1 MRWFKPNLRSSVSA
15 MFSSGH
21 PSQPAESALEDV
33 GIEDIRTSMLALI
46 GEIEEQKFLHVGRRI
61 RYASEVMALWY
72 LRGDLMALLAS
83 RHGEVRARENLK
95 EITGRFADMLPKGLR
110 SRPSPLA
117 ARDGSNS
124 GNDEHIE

>member
-21 PSQPAESALEDV
+21 PSQPSESAPEDV

-46 GEIEEQKFLHVGRRI
+46 GEDEDRKFLHVGRRI
-61 RYASEVMALWY
+61 RYASEVMGLWY

-83 RHGEVRARENLK
+83 RHGEVQARADLK
-95 EITGRFADMLPKGLR
+95 TITDMFEDMLPRGLR

-117 ARDGSNS
+117 SRDGSNS
-124 GNDEHIE
+124 GNGDSE

>member
-1 MRWFKPNLRSSVSA
+1 

-21 PSQPAESALEDV
+21 PSEPADSELDDV
-33 GIEDIRTSMLALI
+33 GIEDIRASMLALI
-46 GEIEEQKFLHVGRRI
+46 GDIEETKFMHVGRRI
-61 RYASEVMALWY
+61 RYASEVMGLWY

-83 RHGEVRARENLK
+83 RHGEVQAREHLK
-95 EITGRFADMLPKGLR
+95 AITSMFEDMLPKGLK

-124 GNDEHIE
+124 GYGDTQ

>member
-21 PSQPAESALEDV
+21 PSQPAESALEEV
-33 GIEDIRTSMLALI
+33 GIEDIRTSMLSLI
-46 GEIEEQKFLHVGRRI
+46 GEIEDKKFLHVGRRI
-61 RYASEVMALWY
+61 RYASEVLALWY

-83 RHGEVRARENLK
+83 RHGEVQAREHLK
-95 EITGRFADMLPKGLR
+95 AITGMFEDMLPKGLK

-117 ARDGSNS
+117 SRDGSNS
-124 GNDEHIE
+124 ADGDTE

>member
-21 PSQPAESALEDV
+21 PSAPAESALEDL

-46 GEIEEQKFLHVGRRI
+46 GEVEDRKFLHVGRRI
-61 RYASEVMALWY
+61 RYASEVMGLWY

-83 RHGEVRARENLK
+83 RHGEVQARANLK
-95 EITGRFADMLPKGLR
+95 TITDLFEDMLPKGLR

-117 ARDGSNS
+117 SRDGSNG
-124 GNDEHIE
+124 GNGDTE

>member
-1 MRWFKPNLRSSVSA
+1 

-21 PSQPAESALEDV
+21 PSAPAESVLEEV

-46 GEIEEQKFLHVGRRI
+46 GDVEEKKFLHVGRRI
-61 RYASEVMALWY
+61 RYASEVMGLWY

-83 RHGEVRARENLK
+83 RHGEVQAREDLK
-95 EITGRFADMLPKGLR
+95 TITDMFEDMLPRGLR

-117 ARDGSNS
+117 SRDGSNS
-124 GNDEHIE
+124 GNGDAE

>member
-21 PSQPAESALEDV
+21 PSAPPQSALEEVD
-33 GIEDIRTSMLALI
+33 IEDIRTSMLALI
-46 GEIEEQKFLHVGRRI
+46 GDIEEPRFLHVGRRV
-61 RYASEVMALWY
+61 RYASEVMGLWY

-83 RHGEVRARENLK
+83 RHGEAKAREDLK
-95 EITGRFADMLPKGLR
+95 NITGMFEDMLPKGLK

-124 GNDEHIE
+124 GNGDEE

>member
-1 MRWFKPNLRSSVSA
+1 
-15 MFSSGH
+15 
-21 PSQPAESALEDV
+21 
-33 GIEDIRTSMLALI
+33 LI

-83 RHGEVRARENLK
+83 RHGEVRARQNLK
-95 EITGRFADMLPKGLR
+95 EITGMFADMLPKGLR

-117 ARDGSNS
+117 ARDGSNI
-124 GNDEHIE
+124 GNDEDTE

>member
-21 PSQPAESALEDV
+21 PSQVESALEDV

-95 EITGRFADMLPKGLR
+95 AITGMFADMLPKGLR

-117 ARDGSNS
+117 ARDGSKIGDNE
-124 GNDEHIE
+124 GAE

>member
-1 MRWFKPNLRSSVSA
+1 

-21 PSQPAESALEDV
+21 PSAPPQSALEEV

-46 GEIEEQKFLHVGRRI
+46 GDIEEPKFLHVGRRI
-61 RYASEVMALWY
+61 RYASEVMGLWY

-83 RHGEVRARENLK
+83 RHGEVQARENLK
-95 EITGRFADMLPKGLR
+95 TITDMFEDMLPRGLK

-117 ARDGSNS
+117 SRDGSNS
-124 GNDEHIE
+124 GNGGEE

>member
-21 PSQPAESALEDV
+21 PSVPAESALEEV

-46 GEIEEQKFLHVGRRI
+46 GDIEEQKFLHVGRRI
-61 RYASEVMALWY
+61 RYASEVMGLWY

-83 RHGEVRARENLK
+83 RHGEVQARANLK
-95 EITGRFADMLPKGLR
+95 TITDMFEDMLPKGLR

-117 ARDGSNS
+117 SRDGSNS
-124 GNDEHIE
+124 GDGDTE

>member
-15 MFSSGH
+15 MFSTGH
-21 PSQPAESALEDV
+21 PSEPAETELTEV

-46 GEIEEQKFLHVGRRI
+46 GDVEEPKFLHVGRRL

-83 RHGEVRARENLK
+83 RYGEMQARENLAA
-95 EITGRFADMLPKGLR
+95 ITEMFEGMLPRGLK

-117 ARDGSNS
+117 SRDGSTS
-124 GNDEHIE
+124 GNGDLE